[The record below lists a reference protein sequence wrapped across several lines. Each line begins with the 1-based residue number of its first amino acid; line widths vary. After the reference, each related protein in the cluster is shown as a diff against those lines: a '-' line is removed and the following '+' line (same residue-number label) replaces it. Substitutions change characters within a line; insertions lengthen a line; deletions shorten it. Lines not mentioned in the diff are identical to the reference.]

1 MKLTRMAA
9 AAVAAGAVLA
19 MIAGCSS
26 SSDPAAASS
35 SSPTEQSAS
44 ATESETAETAGA
56 DEVAESSAAE
66 SSEEAAPDAETS
78 EPAADADEP
87 GFHIWYADVM
97 DSNPVAMAVTQGFY
111 DTLVSNNVT
120 VTRSL
125 AIDPSSG
132 QIDLTVQGQA
142 LTRAVAA
149 EPDAIAYF
157 VLDPTAF
164 QPQLEQAMDGGIPV
178 FAALGMPAF
187 TVNGYIAMDD
197 EGQGYAAAK
206 YLADNLEPG
215 ATVAIIGGPATPN
228 VLAEEK
234 GALQAFNDAG
244 MTVVGDVEQQ
254 RNLDDNAAGGQ
265 AVMQSILQRFPDVD
279 GVFVYNDDSA
289 LGAIAAAKQAGAT
302 VKFTSRNGTADAV
315 AAVKAGDLL
324 ATCDIQPVALGAALG
339 QAVVDQLT
347 GAHSYQNN
355 ESIPPPDSSACLVT
369 ADNVDSW
376 KPSEELVE
384 YRDIT
389 LG

>member
-1 MKLTRMAA
+1 MRMTRLAV
-9 AAVAAGAVLA
+9 AAVAAGTALA

-26 SSDPAAASS
+26 SAEPGASSSTGESSAAASS
-35 SSPTEQSAS
+35 E
-44 ATESETAETAGA
+44 
-56 DEVAESSAAE
+56 AESSTAE
-66 SSEEAAPDAETS
+66 SSTTKTDSDAPAY
-78 EPAADADEP
+78 
-87 GFHIWYADVM
+87 HIWYADVM
-97 DSNPVAMAVTQGFY
+97 DSNPVAMAVTQGFN
-111 DTLVSNNVT
+111 DTLVSNNVA

-125 AIDPSSG
+125 AIDSSSG
-132 QIDLTVQGQA
+132 QIDLSVQGQA

-149 EPDAIAYF
+149 APDAIAYF

-164 QPQLEQAMDGGIPV
+164 QPQLEQAMGDGVPV
-178 FAALGMPAF
+178 FAALGKPAF

-206 YLADNLEPG
+206 YLADHLEPG
-215 ATVAIIGGPATPN
+215 STVAIIGGPATPN

-234 GALQAFNDAG
+234 GALKAFDDAG
-244 MTVVGDVEQQ
+244 LTVVGDIEQQ

-279 GVFVYNDDSA
+279 GVFVYNDDSV
-289 LGAIAAAKQAGAT
+289 LGAIAAAKQAGAS

-324 ATCDIQPVALGAALG
+324 ATCDIQPVALGRALG

-347 GAHSYQNN
+347 GKHEYTDS
-355 ESIPPPDSSACLVT
+355 ESISPPDSSACLVT
-369 ADNVDSW
+369 ADNADSW

>member
-1 MKLTRMAA
+1 MKMTRMAV

-26 SSDPAAASS
+26 SSEPAGTSSSDTSTGASSASETAAEGESSGAASS
-35 SSPTEQSAS
+35 ETAS
-44 ATESETAETAGA
+44 SETATT
-56 DEVAESSAAE
+56 DS
-66 SSEEAAPDAETS
+66 
-78 EPAADADEP
+78 PAY
-87 GFHIWYADVM
+87 HIWYADVM
-97 DSNPVAMAVTQGFY
+97 DSNPVAMAVTQGFN
-111 DTLVSNNVT
+111 DTLVSNNVA

-125 AIDPSSG
+125 AIDSSSG
-132 QIDLTVQGQA
+132 QIDLAVQGQA

-149 EPDAIAYF
+149 APDAIAYF

-164 QPQLEQAMDGGIPV
+164 QPQLEQAMGDGIPV
-178 FAALGMPAF
+178 FAALGKPAF
-187 TVNGYIAMDD
+187 AVNGYISMDD

-206 YLADNLEPG
+206 YLAENLEPG

-234 GALQAFNDAG
+234 GALKAFEDAG
-244 MTVVGDVEQQ
+244 VTVVGDIEQQ

-279 GVFVYNDDSA
+279 GVFVYNDDSV

-324 ATCDIQPVALGAALG
+324 ATCDIQPVALGRALG

-347 GAHSYQNN
+347 GKHDFQNS

-369 ADNVDSW
+369 ADNADSW
-376 KPSEELVE
+376 KPSEDLVE

>member
-1 MKLTRMAA
+1 MKMTRMAV

-26 SSDPAAASS
+26 GSGPAAASS
-35 SSPTEQSAS
+35 DTSTGAPSGSETSGAASESPDAASSAS
-44 ATESETAETAGA
+44 SESG
-56 DEVAESSAAE
+56 
-66 SSEEAAPDAETS
+66 APDSDA
-78 EPAADADEP
+78 PAY
-87 GFHIWYADVM
+87 HIWYADVM
-97 DSNPVAMAVTQGFY
+97 DSNPVAMAVTQGFN
-111 DTLVSNNVT
+111 DTLVSNDVA

-125 AIDPSSG
+125 AIDSSSG
-132 QIDLTVQGQA
+132 QIDLSVQGQA

-149 EPDAIAYF
+149 APDAIAYF

-164 QPQLEQAMDGGIPV
+164 QPQLEQAMGDGVPV
-178 FAALGMPAF
+178 FAALGKPAF

-197 EGQGYAAAK
+197 EGQGYAAAQ
-206 YLADNLEPG
+206 YLAEHLDPG

-254 RNLDDNAAGGQ
+254 RNLDDNSAGGQ

-289 LGAIAAAKQAGAT
+289 LGAIAAAKQAGVSVT
-302 VKFTSRNGTADAV
+302 FTSRNGTADAV
-315 AAVKAGDLL
+315 EAVKAGDLL
-324 ATCDIQPVALGAALG
+324 ATCDIQPVALGRALG

-347 GAHSYQNN
+347 GKHDYQDS

-369 ADNVDSW
+369 SDNADAW
-376 KPSEELVE
+376 KPSEDLVE

>member
-1 MKLTRMAA
+1 MRKTRLAVV
-9 AAVAAGAVLA
+9 AVAAGAALA

-26 SSDPAAASS
+26 STDPSAASSTSESSAAASS
-35 SSPTEQSAS
+35 E
-44 ATESETAETAGA
+44 
-56 DEVAESSAAE
+56 AESSAAASSEAE
-66 SSEEAAPDAETS
+66 SSEA
-78 EPAADADEP
+78 EPADSDEP
-87 GFHIWYADVM
+87 AFHIWYADVM
-97 DSNPVAMAVTQGFY
+97 DSNPVAMAVTQGFN
-111 DTLVSNNVT
+111 DTLVSNNVA

-125 AIDPSSG
+125 AIDSSSG
-132 QIDLTVQGQA
+132 QIDLSVQGQA

-149 EPDAIAYF
+149 APDAIAYF

-164 QPQLEQAMDGGIPV
+164 QPQLEQAMGEGIPV
-178 FAALGMPAF
+178 FAALGKPAF
-187 TVNGYIAMDD
+187 DVNGFIAMDD

-215 ATVAIIGGPATPN
+215 STVAIIGGPATPN

-234 GALQAFNDAG
+234 GALKAFDDAG
-244 MTVVGDVEQQ
+244 LTVVGDIEQQ

-279 GVFVYNDDSA
+279 GVFVYNDDSV
-289 LGAIAAAKQAGAT
+289 LGAIAAAKQAGAS

-324 ATCDIQPVALGAALG
+324 ATCDIQPVALGQALG

-347 GAHSYQNN
+347 GKHQYTGS
-355 ESIPPPDSSACLVT
+355 ESISPPDSSACLVT
-369 ADNVDSW
+369 ADNADSW
-376 KPSEELVE
+376 KPSEDLVE